1 MKLEVH
7 DRGEFYEI
15 RNWQGGIEEV
25 YEALSETRD
34 KPLYF
39 TIDLKN
45 DQAAEFYRRLF
56 AMGKIEMTHIVCG
69 KVK

>member
-1 MKLEVH
+1 MLEIH

-15 RNWQGGIEEV
+15 RNWTGGIAEV

-39 TIDLKN
+39 TIDLHN
-45 DQAAEFYRRLF
+45 EQASTFYRRLF
-56 AMGKIEMTHIVCG
+56 EMGKIEMTHIVCR